1 MVKNLPYNAK
11 DVSSSPGLET
21 KIPHAAG
28 QPSLLAAT
36 AEPACC
42 NEDPAQ
48 EKKKKLL
55 FFFVR
60 CFPESYPGEVC
71 LF

>member
-48 EKKKKLL
+48 EKKKIVILL
-55 FFFVR
+55 CQMF
-60 CFPESYPGEVC
+60 S
-71 LF
+71 

>member
-48 EKKKKLL
+48 EKKKKIVILL
-55 FFFVR
+55 CQMF
-60 CFPESYPGEVC
+60 S
-71 LF
+71 